1 MTALIRTLWIDESAQ
16 DMAEYGLL
24 LALIAVVVVV
34 AVVAFREAIVAA
46 FTRATEVLTG

>member
-1 MTALIRTLWIDESAQ
+1 MTHLIRALWTDESAQ

-34 AVVAFREAIVAA
+34 AVVAFRDAIVLA
-46 FTRATEVLTG
+46 FNRATAVLTG